1 MKKIKLDLEDDEQT
15 VLDKIT
21 SDTNDAMGNPMGFPQ
36 LKTIGGFE
44 MLRCAPNCRDL
55 TVIDSCWSARDLCSS
70 MGGGQGKIYL
80 RPIQRSLSTKPLVQ
94 QSHSD
99 VKEKCY
105 MCDNEILVRNL
116 RDHFA
121 CTAGLDSND
130 EDGPENITST
140 TAMVSSAPST
150 PNDDDGPEN
159 ITGTAIHHPPQQSLA
174 MSVCQVSILM
184 AQI

>member
-1 MKKIKLDLEDDEQT
+1 
-15 VLDKIT
+15 
-21 SDTNDAMGNPMGFPQ
+21 
-36 LKTIGGFE
+36 
-44 MLRCAPNCRDL
+44 
-55 TVIDSCWSARDLCSS
+55 
-70 MGGGQGKIYL
+70 MGGCQGKIYL

-116 RDHFA
+116 RDHFYS

-130 EDGPENITST
+130 EDGP
-140 TAMVSSAPST
+140 
-150 PNDDDGPEN
+150 GN

-174 MSVCQVSILM
+174 MSLCQVSILM